1 MSGSKGMKMKRFS
14 LRRAMRQAKGFRR
27 EEGGAMVVFGLTI
40 FVMMLWAG
48 GMAIDFMRFE
58 HDRAR
63 VQYTLDRAALA
74 AAALKGPIDEEGE
87 PIDCEDVA
95 LDYFNK
101 AGLDTT
107 AVNVVGNCSLLTKT
121 VQISART
128 EVKSLFLNMLGISQM
143 VASGT
148 STAEESTQDVE
159 ISLVLDISG
168 SMGQLDNSGT
178 QTKLAAL
185 KDAANEFLE
194 ALLTL
199 DNADRVSINIIPYN
213 MQVNAGE
220 DVLNQ
225 LNVTDE
231 HDYSHCVDFEAE
243 DFQTVEITNEVAG
256 ALSLGEIS
264 LDASPMGNTNDL
276 QRTGH
281 FDPYYT
287 TINHPNVSSDDGAR
301 RQFVCPVSDASR
313 ITLMSQ
319 DLEKLKGR
327 INSLTSGGNTSIDLG
342 VKWGSYF
349 LNPKAKLVLDHLPD
363 DSENFT
369 EGGRSTAFSGRPFE
383 YDRDNTLKILVV
395 MTDGINTR
403 QRTLDEDYAEGDS
416 TLWWVPTSN
425 GNSTWLSHYKQRP
438 GGNNDYFM
446 SRGDYYED
454 YFSGR
459 RRHDSI
465 DEELTWPEVWAMMG
479 VKYFAYYY
487 HYARDWDRDEY
498 YDTLDDVMDSVYPG
512 EKNTRLNNACTAAKD
527 EDVIVYTIGFEVSD
541 ASAIVMENCASAASN
556 FFRVEGQEI
565 SEAFGEIANAIQRLK
580 LTF

>member
-1 MSGSKGMKMKRFS
+1 MSGSKGNRMKR
-14 LRRAMRQAKGFRR
+14 LGIGRAMSRAKGFRR
-27 EEGGAMVVFGLTI
+27 DEGGAMIVFGLTI
-40 FVMMLWAG
+40 FVMMLWVG

-74 AAALKGPIDEEGE
+74 AAALNQPL
-87 PIDCEDVA
+87 DCEDVA

-107 AVNVVGNCSLLTKT
+107 AINVVGDCNNLSKT

-128 EVKSLFLNMLGISQM
+128 EVKSMFLNLLGIDEM

-148 STAEESTQDVE
+148 STAEESTQDIE
-159 ISLVLDISG
+159 ISLVVDVSG
-168 SMGQLDNSGT
+168 SMGQLDNTGS
-178 QTKLAAL
+178 QTKLASL
-185 KDAANEFLE
+185 KVAANEFM
-194 ALLTL
+194 ATLLTA

-220 DVLNQ
+220 DVLDQ

-231 HDYSHCVDFEAE
+231 HDYSHCVDFAAD
-243 DFQTVEITNEVAG
+243 DFETVEITDDVAG

-287 TINHPNVSSDDGAR
+287 TIDHPNTSSDDNVSR
-301 RQFVCPVSDASR
+301 SFVCPVTDASR

-319 DLEKLKGR
+319 NLPRLQDR
-327 INSLTSGGNTSIDLG
+327 INALTSGGNTSIDLG

-349 LNPKAKLVLDHLPD
+349 LNPKAELVLDGLPS
-363 DSENFT
+363 DSDNFT
-369 EGGRSTAFSGRPFE
+369 DGGRPTVFDNRPFD

-395 MTDGINTR
+395 MTDGINTT
-403 QRTLDEDYAEGDS
+403 QYSLDEDYAEGDS
-416 TLWWVPTSN
+416 TLWWDPSTSEA
-425 GNSTWLSHYKQRP
+425 STWLSHYKQRP
-438 GGNNDYFM
+438 GWNNDYFM

-454 YFSGR
+454 YFSGT
-459 RRHDSI
+459 RRHASH
-465 DEELTWPEVWAMMG
+465 DERLTWPEVWAMMG

-487 HYARDWDRDEY
+487 NYARDWDADEY
-498 YDTLDDVMDSVYPG
+498 YDTRNAVMNYTYAG
-512 EKNTRLNNACTAAKD
+512 EKNDRLNDACTAAKD
-527 EDVIVYTIGFEVSD
+527 EEVIVYTIGFEVSD
-541 ASAIVMENCASAASN
+541 ESAVVMENCASSASN
-556 FFRVEGQEI
+556 FFRVEGKEI

>member
-1 MSGSKGMKMKRFS
+1 MSGSKGMKMKRFGQGRVM
-14 LRRAMRQAKGFRR
+14 RRAMGFRR
-27 EEGGAMVVFGLTI
+27 EEGGAMIIFGLTI
-40 FVMMLWAG
+40 FVMMLWVG

-58 HDRAR
+58 YDRSR

-74 AAALKGPIDEEGE
+74 AASLTQTE
-87 PIDCEDVA
+87 DCETVA
-95 LDYFNK
+95 LDYFTK
-101 AGLDTT
+101 AGINTS
-107 AVNVVGNCSLLTKT
+107 AVSVVGNCNDLSKT

-128 EVKSLFLNMLGISQM
+128 EVKSMFLNLLGIDQM

-159 ISLVLDISG
+159 ISLVLDVSG
-168 SMGQLDNSGT
+168 SMNYLDNSGS

-185 KDAANEFLE
+185 QTAAKEFLD
-194 ALLTL
+194 ALLTE
-199 DNADRVSINIIPYN
+199 DNVGRVSVNIIPYN
-213 MQVNAGE
+213 MQVHAGE

-231 HDYSHCVDFEAE
+231 HNYSHCIDFEEA
-243 DFQTVEITNEVAG
+243 DFETVEISSNVAG

-281 FDPYYT
+281 FDSYWT
-287 TINHPNVSSDDGAR
+287 TINHPNTSVDDNQPRAL
-301 RQFVCPVSDASR
+301 VCPISDASR
-313 ITLMSQ
+313 ITLMSEN
-319 DLEKLKGR
+319 LEQLGDR
-327 INSLTSGGNTSIDLG
+327 IDALVAGGNTSIDLG

-349 LNPKAKLVLDHLPD
+349 LNPRAELVLKNMPS

-369 EGGRSTAFSGRPFE
+369 TGGIPAAFAGRPFE

-395 MTDGINTR
+395 MTDGVNTP
-403 QRTLDEDYAEGDS
+403 QFMLDDNYTEGDS
-416 TLWWVPTSN
+416 TLWWDPDDSQSN
-425 GNSTWLSHYKQRP
+425 TWMSHYRPRP
-438 GGNNDYFM
+438 GWNNDYFM
-446 SRGDYYED
+446 SRGDYTED
-454 YFSGR
+454 YFSGTR
-459 RRHDSI
+459 RDQGR
-465 DEELTWPEVWAMMG
+465 DERLTWPEVWAMMS

-487 HYARDWDRDEY
+487 QYARDWDVNDY
-498 YDTLDDVMDSVYPG
+498 WDTYNDVFNYVRSD
-512 EKNTRLNNACTAAKD
+512 EKNNRLQDACDAAKS

-541 ASAIVMENCASAASN
+541 QSAVVMERCASSASN
-556 FFRVEGQEI
+556 FFRVEGTEI